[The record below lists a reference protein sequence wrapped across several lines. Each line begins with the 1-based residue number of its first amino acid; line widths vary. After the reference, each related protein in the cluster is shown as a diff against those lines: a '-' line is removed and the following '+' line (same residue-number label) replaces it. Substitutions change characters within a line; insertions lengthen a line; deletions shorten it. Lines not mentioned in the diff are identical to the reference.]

1 MKSQILATK
10 SPLKREIL
18 NQAYAVALSSDAP
31 KKIGAVLLKRNRV
44 ITSAVNSYE
53 ITHPVQY
60 WAAKNAS
67 MVFNQPHLSK
77 KQFLHAELRSFR
89 SKTIKSFCAV

>member
-10 SPLKREIL
+10 SPLKTEIL
-18 NQAYAVALSSDAP
+18 KQAYAVALSSDAP

-60 WAAKNAS
+60 
-67 MVFNQPHLSK
+67 
-77 KQFLHAELRSFR
+77 
-89 SKTIKSFCAV
+89 